1 MATRKSSG
9 SDVGIKDRPAREAG
23 RTRIGIEKCPTGIN
37 GLDEIMEG
45 GLPRGRPTLVC
56 GGAGS
61 GKTLLAAEFI
71 ARGIREFDEPGAF
84 MTFEETTEELLAN
97 VESLGFNLGELQR
110 KGKFAS
116 DYVYIDRSQIEE
128 TGQYDLEGLFVR
140 LGSLIEDIGAR
151 RIALDT
157 IEALFAGLSDT
168 GIIRAEL
175 RRMFRWL
182 KDRKVTAI
190 ITAEQGD
197 GRLTRHGMEEYVSD
211 CVILLDH
218 RVDNRIA
225 TRHLRV
231 IKYRGSKHGTN
242 EYPTLIDS
250 GGLSVLPLSTLGL
263 SYPVSKERIPTG
275 IDRLDTMLGAKGYYR
290 GSSVLISG
298 SAGTGKTSVATA
310 FANSVCTRGE
320 KCLYVSFEESPD
332 QIMRNMRSIGF
343 DLGKWAAKDLLR
355 FCSLRPT
362 VWGLEMHLVNIHNI
376 VREFRPAAVIM
387 DPITPMGDIGSN
399 NDIRSMLTRVMDFLK
414 NERITGLFTSL
425 TPGNGSLEQSQ
436 AGISSLMDTWVLLK
450 HVESQG
456 ERNRIL
462 YVLKSRGMAH
472 SNQMREFLLS
482 DQGIRLVDVYTG
494 PGTLL
499 TGSARIAQEARD
511 RTEAEAAQKSF
522 EKRLRD
528 LSAEEGSMQAQIQ
541 SLETRLDELR
551 NEKSMAEKNN
561 ISRLNGATRE
571 KVAQAL
577 SRKSDD
583 QEGGS

>member
-1 MATRKSSG
+1 
-9 SDVGIKDRPAREAG
+9 
-23 RTRIGIEKCPTGIN
+23 
-37 GLDEIMEG
+37 
-45 GLPRGRPTLVC
+45 
-56 GGAGS
+56 
-61 GKTLLAAEFI
+61 
-71 ARGIREFDEPGAF
+71 
-84 MTFEETTEELLAN
+84 
-97 VESLGFNLGELQR
+97 
-110 KGKFAS
+110 
-116 DYVYIDRSQIEE
+116 
-128 TGQYDLEGLFVR
+128 
-140 LGSLIEDIGAR
+140 
-151 RIALDT
+151 
-157 IEALFAGLSDT
+157 
-168 GIIRAEL
+168 
-175 RRMFRWL
+175 
-182 KDRKVTAI
+182 
-190 ITAEQGD
+190 
-197 GRLTRHGMEEYVSD
+197 
-211 CVILLDH
+211 
-218 RVDNRIA
+218 
-225 TRHLRV
+225 
-231 IKYRGSKHGTN
+231 
-242 EYPTLIDS
+242 
-250 GGLSVLPLSTLGL
+250 
-263 SYPVSKERIPTG
+263 
-275 IDRLDTMLGAKGYYR
+275 
-290 GSSVLISG
+290 
-298 SAGTGKTSVATA
+298 
-310 FANSVCTRGE
+310 
-320 KCLYVSFEESPD
+320 
-332 QIMRNMRSIGF
+332 MRNMRSIGF
-343 DLGKWAAKDLLR
+343 DLGKWAEKDLLR